1 MARSARPIGGPDPG
15 ASDDAVAPPVRLWRP
30 RPRPD
35 LPDLAEAAE
44 QLQVCE
50 RTVRRAID
58 AGVLRAAR
66 VRGTRAE
73 RGCWRIHRDD
83 LARWLYEEPSS

>member
-1 MARSARPIGGPDPG
+1 MTQLPLPFDAGEPDRGP
-15 ASDDAVAPPVRLWRP
+15 AFLTI
-30 RPRPD
+30 
-35 LPDLAEAAE
+35 AEAAK

-83 LARWLYEEPSS
+83 LARWIYEEPPS

>member
-1 MARSARPIGGPDPG
+1 MTQLPLPFDAP
-15 ASDDAVAPPVRLWRP
+15 DDAPAFLTI
-30 RPRPD
+30 
-35 LPDLAEAAE
+35 AEAAE

-83 LARWLYEEPSS
+83 LARWLYEEPS

>member
-1 MARSARPIGGPDPG
+1 MTQLPLPFDAGEPDHGP
-15 ASDDAVAPPVRLWRP
+15 RTFLTI
-30 RPRPD
+30 
-35 LPDLAEAAE
+35 AEAAE

-66 VRGTRAE
+66 VHGTRAE

-83 LARWLYEEPSS
+83 LARWLYEEPS

>member
-1 MARSARPIGGPDPG
+1 MTQLPLPFDSDDPG
-15 ASDDAVAPPVRLWRP
+15 RGPTFLTI
-30 RPRPD
+30 
-35 LPDLAEAAE
+35 AEAAE
-44 QLQVCE
+44 KLQVCE

-83 LARWLYEEPSS
+83 LARWLYEEPPS

>member
-1 MARSARPIGGPDPG
+1 MTQLPLPFDSGDAAEGPTF
-15 ASDDAVAPPVRLWRP
+15 LTI
-30 RPRPD
+30 
-35 LPDLAEAAE
+35 AEAAA

-73 RGCWRIHRDD
+73 RGCWRIPRDD
-83 LARWLYEEPSS
+83 LARWIYEEPS

>member
-1 MARSARPIGGPDPG
+1 MTQLPLPFDEPDHGP
-15 ASDDAVAPPVRLWRP
+15 AFLTI
-30 RPRPD
+30 
-35 LPDLAEAAE
+35 AEAAE

-83 LARWLYEEPSS
+83 LARWIYEEPPS